1 MGFRRSEAEVREI
14 GRLFHQGYG
23 EERIAVLTGIPFNT
37 VRNILRG
44 ESAYARKLL
53 GGRLLQ
59 GRRKQEE
66 LVPWKNQY
74 AKAKKAVDDGQDP
87 EPFQDILRAT
97 DLLIMTLAESEGE

>member
-59 GRRKQEE
+59 GRRPQMK
-66 LVPWKNQY
+66 LVPWENQY
-74 AKAKKAVDDGQDP
+74 ARRRK
-87 EPFQDILRAT
+87 
-97 DLLIMTLAESEGE
+97 EGK